1 MMLAPPLWIGL
12 LAAAGVG
19 LIAGSWVNW
28 ATYTLAWNRRP
39 ISPWAPRHE
48 QTSARTLTDRLPL
61 WGWLGLRRESHLH
74 GAGFWRRPFAV
85 ELFMAIAWAALY
97 WWEVDRQ
104 GLIHHQFEALA
115 GRPLQVGA
123 FAAPAWITLATFLS
137 HAILLTL
144 MAAASL
150 IDFDEKTIPDG
161 VTTPGTLLALALAAV
176 APMSLPPHVA
186 LRLAPPAAGVAVPL
200 PANVAAQANG
210 ATLYVEPLSLASPN
224 DWPAWL
230 GGAPSGASLTI
241 GLACFALWWVALTPR
256 IMRWRRGML
265 FGLRVLAARSLRE
278 LLRPRSALIG
288 LIGFAAIAGVWYRGG
303 ESWLGLLTALV
314 GMVGGGAMVWA
325 VRIVG
330 SAALRKEAMG
340 FGDVTL
346 MMMIG
351 AFLGW
356 QPTIFI
362 FFMAPFAGLLIGVAQ
377 MILRRDDVIPYGPFL
392 CLAATAVTVWWAW
405 FWNQDPHGFQAI
417 FELGWLLPMVLA
429 LGVVMLGAMLVI
441 WRNIK
446 EAMFGVEYE

>member
-12 LAAAGVG
+12 LVAAVAG
-19 LIAGSWVNW
+19 LIAGGYVNW

-48 QTSARTLTDRLPL
+48 RAPTRTLSDRLPL
-61 WGWLGLRRESHLH
+61 WGWLGLRREADIH

-85 ELFMAIAWAALY
+85 ELLMALAWVALY

-104 GLIHHQFEALA
+104 GLLHHQFEAMI
-115 GRPLQVGA
+115 GRPLPAGR
-123 FAAPAWITLATFLS
+123 FAAPAWTTLATFLS

-161 VTTPGTLLALALAAV
+161 VTTPGTLLALALAA
-176 APMSLPPHVA
+176 ALPMSLLPHVA
-186 LRLAPPAAGVAVPL
+186 ERMAPPLAGVVIQL
-200 PANVAAQANG
+200 PAGAAAQMKG
-210 ATLYVEPLSLASPN
+210 AALYVEPLSLAAPN
-224 DWPAWL
+224 EWPAWL
-230 GGAPSGASLTI
+230 AGAPNGVSLTI

-256 IMRWRRGML
+256 IMRWRRGMF

-288 LIGFAAIAGVWYRGG
+288 LVGFVAIAAVWYRGG

-362 FFMAPFAGLLIGVAQ
+362 FFMAPFAGLLIGVTQ

-392 CLAATAVTVWWAW
+392 CLAAAAVTIWWAW

-446 EAMFGVEYE
+446 EAIFGVEYE

>member
-1 MMLAPPLWIGL
+1 
-12 LAAAGVG
+12 
-19 LIAGSWVNW
+19 
-28 ATYTLAWNRRP
+28 
-39 ISPWAPRHE
+39 
-48 QTSARTLTDRLPL
+48 
-61 WGWLGLRRESHLH
+61 
-74 GAGFWRRPFAV
+74 
-85 ELFMAIAWAALY
+85 MALAWAALY

-115 GRPLQVGA
+115 GRTLQVRT

-137 HAILLTL
+137 HAVLLTL

-161 VTTPGTLLALALAAV
+161 VTTPGTLLALALAA
-176 APMSLPPHVA
+176 ALPMSLLPHVA

-200 PANVAAQANG
+200 SANVAAQANG
-210 ATLYVEPLSLASPN
+210 ASLYVEPLTLASPN

-230 GGAPSGASLTI
+230 AGAPNGASLTI

-256 IMRWRRGML
+256 IMRWRRGMF

-288 LIGFAAIAGVWYRGG
+288 LVGFVAIAGVWYRGG

-362 FFMAPFAGLLIGVAQ
+362 FFMAPFAGLIIGVTQ

-392 CLAATAVTVWWAW
+392 CLAAAAVTIWWAW

-446 EAMFGVEYE
+446 EAIFGVEYE

>member
-28 ATYTLAWNRRP
+28 ATYALAWNRRL
-39 ISPWAPRHE
+39 ISPWGPRHE
-48 QTSARTLTDRLPL
+48 RAPARQFSDRLPL

-74 GAGFWRRPFAV
+74 GAGFWRRPLAV

-104 GLIHHQFEALA
+104 GLLHHQFEALA
-115 GRPLQVGA
+115 GRALQVGA

-161 VTTPGTLLALALAAV
+161 VTTPGTLLALALAA
-176 APMSLPPHVA
+176 ALPMSLLPHVA
-186 LRLAPPAAGVAVPL
+186 LRLAPPEAGLVVPL

-210 ATLYVEPLSLASPN
+210 ASLYVEPLTLASPN

-230 GGAPSGASLTI
+230 AGAPRGTSLTI
-241 GLACFALWWVALTPR
+241 GLACYALWWVALTPR
-256 IMRWRRGML
+256 IMRWRRGMW
-265 FGLRVLAARSLRE
+265 FGLRVLTARSLRE

-288 LIGFAAIAGVWYRGG
+288 VIGFAAIAGVWFRGG

-362 FFMAPFAGLLIGVAQ
+362 FFMAPFAGLLIGVTQ

-392 CLAATAVTVWWAW
+392 CLAAAVVTVWWAW